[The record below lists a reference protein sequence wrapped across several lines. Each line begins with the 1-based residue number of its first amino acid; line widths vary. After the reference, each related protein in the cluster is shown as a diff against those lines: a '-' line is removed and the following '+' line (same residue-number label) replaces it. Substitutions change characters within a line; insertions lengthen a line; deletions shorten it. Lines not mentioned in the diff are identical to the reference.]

1 MTNTKYILTT
11 LPALSERQKTQI
23 AKCAKAKK
31 ACTLKLSMSQIFQN
45 SNDKLLLTHR
55 QVESLKNAKNKHKPL
70 SLTLSASQL
79 QSSQKGGLLPLIPLL
94 VAGAKVLGT
103 AAAGAAASTAASKLV
118 EKLSSKFMGKGIV
131 NNLRV
136 DRSDVRSMV
145 TLVERLEEGGILPKG
160 STEFSVSRLNES
172 KGDFILPLVGC
183 LACKLDSNI
192 GEGLKH
198 PWDGQGFKKSSR

>member
-11 LPALSERQKTQI
+11 LPPLSDHQKSQI

-31 ACTLKLSMSQIFQN
+31 SCNLKFTLGQILQHG
-45 SNDKLLLTHR
+45 NDKLLLTHR
-55 QVESLKNAKNKHKPL
+55 QVTSLKNAKSKTKGL
-70 SLTLSASQL
+70 SLTLSATQL
-79 QSSQKGGLLPLIPLL
+79 QNSQKGGLLPLIPLL

-103 AAAGAAASTAASKLV
+103 AAASAAASTAASKLV
-118 EKLSSKFMGKGIV
+118 EKLSAKFTGKGFV
-131 NNLRV
+131 DGLRV

-145 TLVERLEEGGILPKG
+145 TLIERLEQGGILPKG
-160 STEFSVSRLNES
+160 STEFSVSRLNKS
-172 KGDFILPLVGC
+172 KGDFLLPLVGC

-198 PWDGQGFKKSSR
+198 PWDGQGLKKRVP